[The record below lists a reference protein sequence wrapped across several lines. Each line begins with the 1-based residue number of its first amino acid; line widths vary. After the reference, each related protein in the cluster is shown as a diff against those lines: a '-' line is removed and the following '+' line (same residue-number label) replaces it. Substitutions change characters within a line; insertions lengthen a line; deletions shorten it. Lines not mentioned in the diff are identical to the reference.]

1 MERVAFVG
9 FGEAGQTISRGLL
22 STGAARISAY
32 DTLFDSPQ
40 GQALHAAARQLG
52 VAEARDHRAAVGE
65 ADIVFLAVTASA
77 SLEAATSCLPG
88 LRKGQ
93 LFLDI
98 NSVSPQRKI
107 ETA

>member
-9 FGEAGQTISRGLL
+9 FGEAGQTISHGLPSPGVGRTCASDIL
-22 STGAARISAY
+22 V
-32 DTLFDSPQ
+32 DSPQ
-40 GQALHAAARQLG
+40 GQARHAAARQLG

-98 NSVSPQRKI
+98 NSVSP
-107 ETA
+107 